1 MAGDKIRARVGRA
14 DVLVLLGLLLV
25 GAAMWFAVGWV
36 GVLFLTGLLLV
47 AVGVGEAR
55 INGEMDNAERGRRL

>member
-36 GVLFLTGLLLV
+36 GCCS
-47 AVGVGEAR
+47 
-55 INGEMDNAERGRRL
+55 

>member
-1 MAGDKIRARVGRA
+1 MTGNRSRARVGRA

-55 INGEMDNAERGRRL
+55 RQ